1 MKVSAEH
8 DTNVDDSPQQID
20 QLIERYME
28 ALRYLANK

>member
-1 MKVSAEH
+1 MKVSAEP

-28 ALRYLANK
+28 SLRYLANE